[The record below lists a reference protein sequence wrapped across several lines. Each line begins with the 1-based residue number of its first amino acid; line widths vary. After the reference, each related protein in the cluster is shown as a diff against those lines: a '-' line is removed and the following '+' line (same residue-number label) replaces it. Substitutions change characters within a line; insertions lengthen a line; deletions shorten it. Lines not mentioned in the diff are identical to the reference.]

1 MASPPEGSLSFGR
14 DFYFPNFSRVLQIS
28 KIVAIFALADR
39 TAEAPIA
46 GYSGAGAKT

>member
-14 DFYFPNFSRVLQIS
+14 DFLRRVLQIS